1 MIQAAFQNRP
11 GRVIALGRLLLAAI
25 FLAAIWIDPGQLSR
39 QQPGEV
45 QALFAAYLGWAA
57 LVLALTWK
65 SWWLDYKLADFAHLV
80 DIAAFAVMVFFTE
93 SYTSPFYTFFVFL
106 VLSAALRWNWRET
119 AMTAAA
125 VTLFFLTAGLAALA
139 IGNGE
144 INLQPLLVRF
154 SYLAVLALIFI
165 WFLVHGRP
173 APPAW
178 EPASELD
185 GPPIR
190 PAMRRA
196 AATLRARRIVI
207 AWSQD
212 EEPWVNIAAD
222 NGVEGEAGETRLGPE
237 EYRGFAPEATGGLP
251 FLFDV
256 RRGRGL
262 ARDPDDPRRLR
273 ALRDAFDTDFAER
286 FEVRRGLAIPFRAR
300 EYHGELFA
308 LDIEGLCPED
318 LRAAETLAG
327 EIAALFD
334 RASMAAV
341 SEQAAVARAR
351 MALARDLHDSVVQV
365 LAGASFR
372 LEGLKGWIASGGDA
386 AAEIDAV
393 KAELKEEQRNV
404 RAFITG
410 LRSGRGWVRTTD
422 LASGL
427 PIVAEQ
433 LRSRWSLECD
443 LAGAAERVEGPLW
456 IEHELHQI
464 VHEAAANA
472 VRHGGA
478 TRISITLRRE
488 GNDLALGIAD
498 NGAGLPE
505 DMEHAAPHATPWSV
519 RERVMGLGGTLSM
532 TAGRGGTRLDIRLPV
547 GSGA

>member
-25 FLAAIWIDPGQLSR
+25 FLFAIWLDPTQLNR
-39 QQPGEV
+39 QPGEV
-45 QALFAAYLGWAA
+45 YAIFTGYLAWAA
-57 LVLALTWK
+57 LVLALTWRN
-65 SWWLDYKLADFAHLV
+65 WWLDYRLADFAHLA
-80 DIAAFAVMVFFTE
+80 DIAVFAVMVFFTE

-119 AMTAAA
+119 AITAAA
-125 VTLFFLTAGLAALA
+125 VALFFLTAGLAALA
-139 IGNGE
+139 IGNGQVD
-144 INLQPLLVRF
+144 LQPLLVRF

-178 EPASELD
+178 ESADELD
-185 GPPIR
+185 GQPVR

-196 AATLRARRIVI
+196 AATLRARRVVI
-207 AWSQD
+207 AWTQD
-212 EEPWVNIAAD
+212 EEPWINVAAEGD
-222 NGVEGEAGETRLGPE
+222 GEATEARLGPE
-237 EYRGFAPEATGGLP
+237 EYRGFAPEAAGGRS

-256 RRGRGL
+256 RRKRGL

-273 ALRDAFDTDFAER
+273 ALRDDFDPAFAER
-286 FEVRRGLAIPFRAR
+286 FDVARGLAIPFRAR
-300 EYHGELFA
+300 EHEGELFA
-308 LDIEGLCPED
+308 LGIEGLCSED
-318 LRAAETLAG
+318 LGAAETLAG
-327 EIAALFD
+327 EIVALFD
-334 RASMAAV
+334 RASMVAVSEEAAV
-341 SEQAAVARAR
+341 SRAR

-404 RAFITG
+404 RAFIAG

-443 LAGAAERVEGPLW
+443 LAGAEERVEGPLW

-472 VRHGGA
+472 VRHGAA
-478 TRISITLRRE
+478 TRIAIALRRE
-488 GNDLALGIAD
+488 GADLVLGIAD
-498 NGAGLPE
+498 NGVGLPAE
-505 DMEHAAPHATPWSV
+505 GEGAAPNATPWSV
-519 RERVMGLGGTLSM
+519 RERVMGLGGSLSLS
-532 TAGRGGTRLDIRLPV
+532 AGRQGTRLDVRLPV